1 MLSRWKKGG
10 DQTAEEKNLNQNLSP
25 NLGLILHLQALD
37 IKRKT
42 IEVKVNKK

>member
-1 MLSRWKKGG
+1 MLSRWRKGG
-10 DQTAEEKNLNQNLSP
+10 DQTAEEKNQNQSL
-25 NLGLILHLQALD
+25 NLGLILHLQVLD